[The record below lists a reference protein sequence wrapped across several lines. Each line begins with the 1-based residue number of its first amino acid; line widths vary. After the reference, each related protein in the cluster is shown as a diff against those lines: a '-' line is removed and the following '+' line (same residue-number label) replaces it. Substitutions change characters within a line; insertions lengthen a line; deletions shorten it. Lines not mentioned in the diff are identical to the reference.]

1 MTESSSNTDLDEIRW
16 LVASANAELTPTLPS
31 DPLKLASH
39 FRKRHSTARSR
50 LLGELHELRQRGSA
64 KFSHAST
71 MFFSRLGYE
80 QSTSEI
86 VANYKATR
94 FPEGQPIVDLCCGI
108 GGDAIALGRPA
119 SRLTI
124 VDRSETVA
132 EMAKANLRV
141 HDIDQPET
149 LVADVLD
156 VPFSNY
162 STWHIDPDRRVDGQ
176 RRSHAESCDPPLD
189 EFLRHVRNSGGKL
202 NGAVKLSPAA
212 DVGELL
218 EQDVELEWIGSY
230 RECQQLVAWF
240 GSLAESPGRR
250 TATWLTG
257 DAKNPV
263 ATQLVEEEARPA
275 QICDL
280 YENLPTFV
288 YEPRPSVRA
297 AQLESSLAHRFSL
310 MQLAPGVSLFASIHE
325 QSSPLFNRFKA
336 IDVRPFRRKQLKK
349 WLKSLN
355 VRVTEVKKRDVD
367 LDPDALLRE
376 ISSASTGEP
385 AVLLLFPIGKSTH
398 AMVASRSDS

>member
-1 MTESSSNTDLDEIRW
+1 MTDSPPNTDLDEIRW
-16 LVASANAELTPTLPS
+16 LIASADAELAPPLPS

-39 FRKRHSTARSR
+39 FRKRHSASRSR
-50 LLGELHELRQRGSA
+50 LLSELHELRQRGSA
-64 KFSHAST
+64 KFSDASS
-71 MFFSRLGYE
+71 MFFSRVGYE

-94 FPEGQPIVDLCCGI
+94 FPENQPIVDLCCGI
-108 GGDAIALGRPA
+108 GGDAIALGRRA
-119 SRLTI
+119 SQLTI
-124 VDRSETVA
+124 VDRSETVL
-132 EMAKANLRV
+132 ELTKANLRV
-141 HDIDQPET
+141 HGIDHPET
-149 LVADVLD
+149 RIADVRD

-162 STWHIDPDRRVDGQ
+162 STWHIDPDRRADGQ

-189 EFLRHVRNSGGKL
+189 EFLRHVRDSGGKL

-212 DVGELL
+212 DVSELL

-257 DAKNPV
+257 DAHNPV
-263 ATQLVEEEARPA
+263 AAKLAEGESRAA
-275 QICDL
+275 QICDP

-310 MQLAPGVSLFASIHE
+310 MQLAPGVSLFASTQE

-355 VRVTEVKKRDVD
+355 VQVTEVKKRDVD
-367 LDPDALLRE
+367 LAPDALLRE